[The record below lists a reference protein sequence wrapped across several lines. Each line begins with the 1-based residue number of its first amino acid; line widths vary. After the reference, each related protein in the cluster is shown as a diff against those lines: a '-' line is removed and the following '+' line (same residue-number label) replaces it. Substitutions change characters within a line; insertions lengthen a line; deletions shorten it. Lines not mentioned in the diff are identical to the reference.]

1 MMGHS
6 YLESLLMKLAFLSDI
21 HANLQALEACL
32 DHARLQGVEQFA
44 FLGDFVGYGGNP
56 IEVVERVQD
65 LVAKGAYAVK
75 GNHDE
80 MAVNVP
86 TATDNMGASTAAWT
100 HATLSSDQ
108 KTFLEQLPLSVS
120 IEQVLLVHASADN
133 PEKWR
138 YVTDERSAAASL
150 DAAWVSSSASTGNSP
165 AQWVF
170 GGHVHHQSLYYK
182 GLSGGLMPFTPTP
195 GVLIPVPKHRRWL
208 ATVGSVGQPRDGN
221 ADAMYAIFDTQRH
234 TLAFQRVGYDHE
246 SAAAAI
252 RSAGLPAFFADRL
265 ETGR

>member
-6 YLESLLMKLAFLSDI
+6 YYESLLMKLAFLSDI

-32 DHARLQGVEQFA
+32 YHARAQGAEQFA

-56 IEVVERVQD
+56 VEVLERIQT
-65 LVAKGAYAVK
+65 LVAAGAYAVK

-80 MAVNVP
+80 MAVHVP
-86 TATDNMGASTAAWT
+86 PSTGNMGASTAAWT
-100 HATLSSDQ
+100 HASLRAEQ
-108 KTFLEQLPLSVS
+108 KGFLDQLPMSLA
-120 IEQVLLVHASADN
+120 IDNILLVHASADN

-138 YVTDERSAAASL
+138 YVTDERSASASL
-150 DAAWVSSSASTGNSP
+150 DAAWIPSNGGAAPSP

-170 GGHVHHQSLYYK
+170 GGHVHQQSLYYK

-234 TLAFQRVGYDHE
+234 TLAFHRVGYDHE

-252 RSAGLPAFFADRL
+252 RRAGLPAFFADRL

>member
-1 MMGHS
+1 
-6 YLESLLMKLAFLSDI
+6 MKLAFLSDI

-32 DHARLQGVEQFA
+32 DHARAQGADQFA
-44 FLGDFVGYGGNP
+44 FLGDFVGYGANP
-56 IEVVERVQD
+56 VQVLDQIEE
-65 LVAKGAYAVK
+65 LVANGAYAVK

-86 TATDNMGASTAAWT
+86 QATGNMGASTAAWT
-100 HATLSSDQ
+100 NATLRQDQ
-108 KTFLEQLPLSVS
+108 KAFLDRLPMSLA
-120 IEQVLLVHASADN
+120 IDQILLVHASADD

-138 YVTDERSAAASL
+138 YVTDERSAGASL
-150 DAAWVSSSASTGNSP
+150 DAAWVTAPNDSEGRP

-170 GGHVHHQSLYYK
+170 GGHVHQQSLYYK

-195 GVLIPVPKHRRWL
+195 GISIPVPKHRRWL

-234 TLAFQRVGYDHE
+234 VLAFQRVRYDHE
-246 SAAAAI
+246 SASAAI
-252 RSAGLPAFFADRL
+252 RQAGLPTFFADRL
-265 ETGR
+265 EMGR